1 MGIVDI
7 GWSKEVTF
15 QDTEMYKSFTVD
27 FTYDLG
33 EDSGFKYVYTGAGYV
48 SGSTYYYSG
57 SGKYGTYSG
66 STTQSFS
73 LNTYTSDGT
82 GYLTANGSFYM
93 YFHTPQLYANLKTF
107 SFSNGTVT
115 VSKDTPSGEYLFY
128 ISFSPN
134 SYSNDASLLSRSDV
148 ITTFLKVIVD
158 NPASSEYEY
167 YVHFYSDGT
176 EIATSKLTY
185 YTRSG
190 VPPNYLPDSRYITD
204 ANNAESLGFSKPGY
218 DAIGWD
224 TAQSAQTVVYGGS
237 SGGSLYIP
245 ANVVP
250 YTNQSSGL
258 FLYSVW
264 KRKDTIQ
271 IYIGN
276 TRCYVVDMYVVTSID
291 PTTHVVDA
299 KRIKRG
305 RIYDGSAWKN
315 FWEN

>member
-1 MGIVDI
+1 MSIVDI
-7 GWSKEVTF
+7 GWSEEVTF
-15 QDTEMYKSFTVD
+15 QDTEMYKSFAVD
-27 FTYDLG
+27 YSYDLG
-33 EDSGFKYVYTGAGYV
+33 DDSGFIYVYTGAGYL
-48 SGSTYYYSG
+48 SGNTYYYSG
-57 SGKYGTYSG
+57 SGNYGTYRN

-93 YFHTPQLYANLKTF
+93 YFHAPQQYANLKTF
-107 SFSNGTVT
+107 SFSDGTVT

-134 SYSNDASLLSRSDV
+134 LYSNDASLLSRSDV
-148 ITTFLKVIVD
+148 RTTFLKIIVD
-158 NPASSEYEY
+158 NPTSFEYEY

-176 EIATSKLTY
+176 EIATSKLSY
-185 YTRSG
+185 WTRSG
-190 VPPNYLPDSRYITD
+190 SPPNVLPDPRYISD

-224 TAQSAQTVVYGGS
+224 TSQSAQIVRYGGS
-237 SGGSLYIP
+237 GTGSLDIP
-245 ANVVP
+245 GGIVP
-250 YTNQSSGL
+250 YTNGL

-271 IYIGN
+271 IFIGG
-276 TRCYVVDMYVVTSID
+276 TRRYVVDMYVVTSVD
-291 PTTHVVDA
+291 STTHVA
-299 KRIKRG
+299 NTKRIRRG
-305 RIYDGSAWKN
+305 TIYNGSAWKN